1 MLRGGGLT
9 SGTCKLS
16 GARSLSDNVKSGAA
30 APDQQRTAIAEI
42 LWHSRRNVLTRNSCH
57 QAFGVTFMGV
67 EVRVME
73 NGRMVLPAAI
83 RKRLGLEKGGTVI
96 VEVGDEEV
104 TLRSVEQVLDK
115 VKATFAKYADLPGT
129 SVDDFLANRRAES
142 GE

>member
-1 MLRGGGLT
+1 
-9 SGTCKLS
+9 
-16 GARSLSDNVKSGAA
+16 
-30 APDQQRTAIAEI
+30 
-42 LWHSRRNVLTRNSCH
+42 
-57 QAFGVTFMGV
+57 MGV

-115 VKATFAKYADLPGT
+115 VKAAFAKYADLPGT
-129 SVDDFLANRRAES
+129 SVDDFLANRRADR

>member
-1 MLRGGGLT
+1 
-9 SGTCKLS
+9 
-16 GARSLSDNVKSGAA
+16 
-30 APDQQRTAIAEI
+30 
-42 LWHSRRNVLTRNSCH
+42 
-57 QAFGVTFMGV
+57 MGV

-96 VEVGDEEV
+96 VDLGDEEV

-115 VKATFAKYADLPGT
+115 VKATFAKYTDLPCT
-129 SVDDFLANRRAES
+129 SVDDFLANRRTDS